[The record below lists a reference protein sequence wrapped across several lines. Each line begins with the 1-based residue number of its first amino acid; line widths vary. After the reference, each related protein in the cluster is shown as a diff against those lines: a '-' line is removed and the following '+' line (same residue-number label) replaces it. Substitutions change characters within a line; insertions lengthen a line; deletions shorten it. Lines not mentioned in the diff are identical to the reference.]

1 MTVYSAV
8 FRAANVGYPLASL
21 YLTVED
27 TDLDVYLALCLS
39 RTPVE
44 TGRAVLTPGMS

>member
-8 FRAANVGYPLASL
+8 FGAANVGYPLVSL

-27 TDLDVYLALCLS
+27 TDLDVYLALCLELPW
-39 RTPVE
+39 RQAE
-44 TGRAVLTPGMS
+44 QC